1 MEEAD
6 EIRERAKAFAQ
17 EAGIPFEHFE
27 ALAAECEDD
36 PRKLSVLARGL
47 ALQKNTMRARLERA
61 AAKAAGRFMRYAN
74 IPSVDAVTMNE
85 IRDLIWWE
93 FFPSDKPKDGAADA

>member
-27 ALAAECEDD
+27 ALAVECEDD
-36 PRKLSVLARGL
+36 PRKLSVLA
-47 ALQKNTMRARLERA
+47 ATNAV
-61 AAKAAGRFMRYAN
+61 KAVEVTETAPRDGR
-74 IPSVDAVTMNE
+74 
-85 IRDLIWWE
+85 
-93 FFPSDKPKDGAADA
+93 